1 MKKILGFVA
10 VCAVL
15 LTACNEEKA
24 YTITGTT
31 DNGDL
36 NGNYVYLYAYAAAEA
51 GPLDSALVSEGAFA
65 FTGVQDTPI
74 LAILR
79 PAKGLLTGSQ
89 QEISGGFDPFAPWF
103 LLSNS
108 RLKVY
113 LGENST
119 VEGSPENNE
128 LTAYIRQLDALYD
141 NQAELE
147 ALLRSKN
154 DSLINQAEALLENID
169 ARAIPVHK
177 AYILSHSNSLTG
189 AQVFYANRYVLPE
202 ADQREILARAGDLF
216 KSAPG
221 IDKRIEHLA
230 VLGKVAIGAEFTD
243 FELADPQGVPHKLS
257 EYAGNGK
264 VTLIDFWA
272 SWCPPCRRSIPFLRE
287 VYAQYKDKGF
297 EIVGVWLDRTHEAW
311 VKGIGDLQIT
321 WPQISDLQYWKSA
334 GAALYGVNSIPH
346 TVLVDKEGVIIA
358 KNLHGEALT
367 AKLNELLN

>member
-1 MKKILGFVA
+1 MKKIVGFIA

-24 YTITGTT
+24 YTIIGTT

-36 NGNYVYLYAYAAAEA
+36 NGKYVYLYAYAAAGAE
-51 GPLDSALVSEGAFA
+51 PLDSALVNEGAFT
-65 FTGVQDTPI
+65 FKGVQDTPI

-79 PAKGLLTGSQ
+79 PAGGAVGSQ
-89 QEISGGFDPFAPWF
+89 QAISGGFDPFAPWF

-141 NQAELE
+141 NQTELE
-147 ALLRSKN
+147 ALLKSKN
-154 DSLINQAEALLENID
+154 DSLINEAEAVLESLD
-169 ARAIPVHK
+169 AQAIPLHK

-189 AQVFYANRYVLPE
+189 AQAFYDNRYTLPE
-202 ADQREILARAGDLF
+202 ADQREILAQAGDLF

-230 VLGKVAIGAEFTD
+230 VLEKVAVGNQFTD

-272 SWCPPCRRSIPFLRE
+272 SWCPPCRRSMPFLRE

-297 EIVGVWLDRTHEAW
+297 EIVGVSLDRTHEAW
-311 VKGIGDLQIT
+311 VKGIEDLQIG

-346 TVLVDKEGVIIA
+346 TVLVDKDGVILA
-358 KNLHGEALT
+358 KNLHGEALV
-367 AKLNELLN
+367 AKLTELLN